1 MSKNLENFLINHIIC
16 LKFIT
21 HKSPILNILQ
31 NIEIYIKIYTIN
43 YFIIYL
49 NFIIKNI
56 FYKYKFTCKINLN

>member
-56 FYKYKFTCKINLN
+56 FYIYKFTCKINLN